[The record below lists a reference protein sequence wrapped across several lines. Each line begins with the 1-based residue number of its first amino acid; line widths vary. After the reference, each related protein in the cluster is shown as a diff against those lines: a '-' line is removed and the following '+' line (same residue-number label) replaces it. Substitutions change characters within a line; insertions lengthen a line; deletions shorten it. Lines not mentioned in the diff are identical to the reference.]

1 MYGVVEL
8 SGHQYKVSPGDVI
21 DVQKLDVEAG
31 ADFET
36 DQVLFVSPETDG
48 GAPQVGKPTVS
59 GAKIKAKVLR
69 QARSRKL
76 LVFKRRRGLYQKRH
90 GHRTSY
96 TALLITEIDNGAGQV
111 VKIDANSPLAKKHLN

>member
-8 SGHQYKVSPGDVI
+8 SGHQYKVAPGDII
-21 DVQKLDVEAG
+21 DVQKLNVEAG
-31 ADFET
+31 AEYET
-36 DQVLFVSPETDG
+36 DQVLFVSGD
-48 GAPQVGKPTVS
+48 APQVGKPTVS
-59 GAKIKAKVLR
+59 GAKIKAKVIK

-76 LVFKRRRGLYQKRH
+76 LVFKRKAGLYQKKH

-111 VKIDANSPLAKKHLN
+111 EKIDASSAAAKKYLK